1 MSNDNRF
8 ELRMTGSGGQ
18 GLILGSIILA
28 EAAIMEG
35 KIVTQSQVYGAE
47 ARGGTT
53 KAELVIS
60 NKHIAYPKVTDPD
73 LLAAMTSD
81 GLKQYG
87 GGITRKTEVIID
99 SSVMSA
105 PDFLDE
111 ENCQGILALP
121 IRGTLISRLHSELG
135 LNIVLLG
142 IIEGLTAIV
151 GVESLRKAVAM
162 HVKKQF
168 LDLNMKALDLG
179 MEMVEAQTKTGIR
192 I

>member
-1 MSNDNRF
+1 MKSGNRF

-18 GLILGSIILA
+18 GLILASIILA

-35 KIVTQSQVYGAE
+35 KVVTQSQVYGAE

-53 KAELVIS
+53 KAELIVS
-60 NKHIAYPKVTDPD
+60 DRHIAYPKVTDPD
-73 LLAAMTSD
+73 LLAAMTSE

-87 GGITRKTEVIID
+87 GGISRRTEVIID
-99 SSVMSA
+99 SSVMA
-105 PDFLDE
+105 IPDLLDE
-111 ENCQGILALP
+111 ENCRGLVALP
-121 IRGTLISRLHSELG
+121 IRSTVVARLQSELG
-135 LNIVLLG
+135 LNVALLG
-142 IIEGLTAIV
+142 IIQGLTSIV
-151 GVESLRKAVAM
+151 DIESLRKAVAM

-179 MEMVEAQTKTGIR
+179 VEMVETQSRKGIR

>member
-1 MSNDNRF
+1 MGNDNRF

-73 LLAAMTSD
+73 LLAAMTND

-87 GGITRKTEVIID
+87 GGISRKTRVVID

-105 PDFLDE
+105 LTSWTRRTAGACWPFPFAAPSSAGCSPSLDS
-111 ENCQGILALP
+111 
-121 IRGTLISRLHSELG
+121 TSFFSVSSR
-135 LNIVLLG
+135 V
-142 IIEGLTAIV
+142 
-151 GVESLRKAVAM
+151 
-162 HVKKQF
+162 
-168 LDLNMKALDLG
+168 
-179 MEMVEAQTKTGIR
+179 
-192 I
+192 

>member
-1 MSNDNRF
+1 MSSDKRF

-28 EAAIMEG
+28 EAAIVEG

-53 KAELVIS
+53 KAELVVS
-60 NKHIAYPKVTDPD
+60 DRHIAYPKVTDPD
-73 LLAAMTSD
+73 LLAAMTD
-81 GLKQYG
+81 EGLRQYG
-87 GGITRKTEVIID
+87 GGISRKTEVVID
-99 SSVMSA
+99 SSVMA
-105 PDFLDE
+105 TPDFLNE
-111 ENCQGILALP
+111 ENCRGLLALP
-121 IRGTLISRLHSELG
+121 IRSTLVTRLESELG

-142 IIEGLTAIV
+142 VIEGLTSIV
-151 GVESLRKAVAM
+151 SVDSLRKAVAM
-162 HVKKQF
+162 HVKKQY

-179 MEMVEAQTKTGIR
+179 MEMVETQAASGIR

>member
-1 MSNDNRF
+1 MGTDKRF

-60 NKHIAYPKVTDPD
+60 SKHIAYPKVTDPD
-73 LLAAMTSD
+73 VLAAMTD
-81 GLKQYG
+81 EGLRQYG
-87 GGITRKTEVIID
+87 GGISRKTEVIID
-99 SSVMSA
+99 SSVMTT
-105 PDFLDE
+105 PDFLNE
-111 ENCQGILALP
+111 ESCRDLLALP
-121 IRGTLISRLHSELG
+121 IRSTLVDRLATELG

-142 IIEGLTAIV
+142 VIEGLT
-151 GVESLRKAVAM
+151 GVVSVETLRKAIGK
-162 HVKKQF
+162 HVKKQH
-168 LDLNMKALDLG
+168 LDLNMRALDLG
-179 MEMVEAQTKTGIR
+179 MEMVEAQAKTGIR

>member
-1 MSNDNRF
+1 MSSDKRF

-53 KAELVIS
+53 KAELVVS
-60 NKHIAYPKVTDPD
+60 DRHIAYPKVTDPD
-73 LLAAMTSD
+73 LLAAMTD
-81 GLKQYG
+81 EGLRQYG
-87 GGITRKTEVIID
+87 GGISRKTEVVID
-99 SSVMSA
+99 SSVMA
-105 PDFLDE
+105 TPDFLNE
-111 ENCQGILALP
+111 ENCRGLLALP
-121 IRGTLISRLHSELG
+121 IRSTLVTRLESELG

-142 IIEGLTAIV
+142 VIEGLTGIV
-151 GVESLRKAVAM
+151 SVDTLRRAVAM
-162 HVKKQF
+162 HVKKQY

-179 MEMVEAQTKTGIR
+179 MEMVETQAASGIR

>member
-1 MSNDNRF
+1 MSSDKRF

-53 KAELVIS
+53 KAELVVS
-60 NKHIAYPKVTDPD
+60 DRHIAYPKVTDPD
-73 LLAAMTSD
+73 LLAAMTD
-81 GLKQYG
+81 EGLRQYG
-87 GGITRKTEVIID
+87 GGISRKTEVVID
-99 SSVMSA
+99 SSVMA
-105 PDFLDE
+105 TPDFLNE
-111 ENCQGILALP
+111 ENCRGLLALP
-121 IRGTLISRLHSELG
+121 IRSTLVTRLESELG

-142 IIEGLTAIV
+142 VIEGLTSIV
-151 GVESLRKAVAM
+151 SVDSLRKAVAM
-162 HVKKQF
+162 HVKKQY

-179 MEMVEAQTKTGIR
+179 MEMVETQAASGIR

>member
-1 MSNDNRF
+1 MKQENRF

-18 GLILGSIILA
+18 GLILASIILA

-35 KIVTQSQVYGAE
+35 KTVTQSQVYGAE

-53 KAELVIS
+53 KAELIVS
-60 NKHIAYPKVTDPD
+60 DRHIAYPKVTDPD
-73 LLAAMTSD
+73 LLAAMTNE

-87 GGITRKTEVIID
+87 GGISRRTQVIID
-99 SSVMSA
+99 SSVMA
-105 PDFLDE
+105 IPDLLDE
-111 ENCQGILALP
+111 ENCRGLLALP
-121 IRGTLISRLHSELG
+121 IRSTVVARLQSELG
-135 LNIVLLG
+135 LNVALLG
-142 IIEGLTAIV
+142 IIQELTSIV
-151 GVESLRKAVAM
+151 RLESLRNAVAL

-179 MEMVEAQTKTGIR
+179 VEMVEGQARQGIR

>member
-1 MSNDNRF
+1 MENDNRF

-73 LLAAMTSD
+73 LLAARTSE
-81 GLKQYG
+81 GLRQYG
-87 GGITRKTEVIID
+87 GGITRKTEVVID

-111 ENCQGILALP
+111 ENCQGLLALP
-121 IRGTLISRLHSELG
+121 IRSTLISRLHSELG

-151 GVESLRKAVAM
+151 GVESLRKAVAIPA
-162 HVKKQF
+162 KNKLF
-168 LDLNMKALDLG
+168 ALNF
-179 MEMVEAQTKTGIR
+179 T
-192 I
+192 

>member
-1 MSNDNRF
+1 MSSDKRF

-53 KAELVIS
+53 KAELVVS
-60 NKHIAYPKVTDPD
+60 DKHIAYPKVTDPD
-73 LLAAMTSD
+73 LLAAMTD
-81 GLKQYG
+81 EGLRQYG
-87 GGITRKTEVIID
+87 GGITRKTEVVID
-99 SSVMSA
+99 SSVMA
-105 PDFLDE
+105 TPDFLNE
-111 ENCQGILALP
+111 ETCRGLLALP
-121 IRGTLISRLHSELG
+121 IRSTLVTRLESELG

-142 IIEGLTAIV
+142 VIEGLTSIV
-151 GVESLRKAVAM
+151 SVDTLRKAVAM
-162 HVKKQF
+162 HVKKQY

-179 MEMVEAQTKTGIR
+179 MEMVATQAASGIR

>member
-1 MSNDNRF
+1 MSSDKRF

-53 KAELVIS
+53 KAELVVS
-60 NKHIAYPKVTDPD
+60 DKHIAYPKVTDPD
-73 LLAAMTSD
+73 LLAAMTD
-81 GLKQYG
+81 EGLRQYG
-87 GGITRKTEVIID
+87 GGISRKTEVVID
-99 SSVMSA
+99 SSVMA
-105 PDFLDE
+105 TPDFLNE
-111 ENCQGILALP
+111 ENCRGLLALP
-121 IRGTLISRLHSELG
+121 IRSTLVTRLESELG

-142 IIEGLTAIV
+142 VIEGLTSIV
-151 GVESLRKAVAM
+151 SVDTLRKAVAM
-162 HVKKQF
+162 HVKKQY

-179 MEMVEAQTKTGIR
+179 MEMVETQAASGIR

>member
-1 MSNDNRF
+1 MSSEKRF

-18 GLILGSIILA
+18 GLILASIILA

-60 NKHIAYPKVTDPD
+60 DKHIAYPKVTDPD
-73 LLAAMTSD
+73 LLAAMTD
-81 GLKQYG
+81 EGLRQYG
-87 GGITRKTEVIID
+87 GGISRKTEVIID
-99 SSVMSA
+99 SSVMA
-105 PDFLDE
+105 TPDFLNE
-111 ENCQGILALP
+111 ENCRGLLALP
-121 IRGTLISRLHSELG
+121 IRSTLITRLESELG

-142 IIEGLTAIV
+142 IIEGLTSTV
-151 GVESLRKAVAM
+151 GVETLRKAVAM
-162 HVKKQF
+162 HVKKQY

-179 MEMVEAQTKTGIR
+179 MEMVEAQARSGIR

>member
-1 MSNDNRF
+1 MSSEKRF

-18 GLILGSIILA
+18 GLILASIILA

-60 NKHIAYPKVTDPD
+60 GKHIAYPKVTDPD
-73 LLAAMTSD
+73 LLAAMTD
-81 GLKQYG
+81 EGLRQYG
-87 GGITRKTEVIID
+87 GGISRKTEVIID
-99 SSVMSA
+99 SSVMA
-105 PDFLDE
+105 TPDFLNE
-111 ENCQGILALP
+111 ENCRGLLALP
-121 IRGTLISRLHSELG
+121 IRSTLITRLESELG

-142 IIEGLTAIV
+142 IIEGLTSTV
-151 GVESLRKAVAM
+151 GVETLRKAVAM
-162 HVKKQF
+162 HVKKQY

-179 MEMVEAQTKTGIR
+179 MEMVEAQARSGIR

>member
-1 MSNDNRF
+1 MGTDKRF

-35 KIVTQSQVYGAE
+35 KVVTQSQVYGAE

-60 NKHIAYPKVTDPD
+60 AKHIAYPKVTDPD
-73 LLAAMTSD
+73 VLAAMTD
-81 GLKQYG
+81 EGLRQYG
-87 GGITRKTEVIID
+87 GGISRKTEVIID
-99 SSVMSA
+99 SSAMTT
-105 PDFLDE
+105 PDFLNE
-111 ENCQGILALP
+111 ETCRDLVALP
-121 IRGTLISRLHSELG
+121 IRSALINRLETELG

-142 IIEGLTAIV
+142 IIEGLTGVV
-151 GVESLRKAVAM
+151 GVETLRKAIGK
-162 HVKKQF
+162 HVKKQH
-168 LDLNMKALDLG
+168 LDLNMRALDLG
-179 MEMVEAQTKTGIR
+179 MEMVEAQAKTGIR

>member
-1 MSNDNRF
+1 MSSDKRF

-18 GLILGSIILA
+18 GLILASIILA

-60 NKHIAYPKVTDPD
+60 DKHIAYPKVTDPD
-73 LLAAMTSD
+73 LLAAMTD
-81 GLKQYG
+81 EGLRQYG
-87 GGITRKTEVIID
+87 GGISRKTEVVID
-99 SSVMSA
+99 SSVMA
-105 PDFLDE
+105 TPDFLNE
-111 ENCQGILALP
+111 ENCRGLLALP
-121 IRGTLISRLHSELG
+121 IRSTLIARLESELG

-142 IIEGLTAIV
+142 VIEGLTSAV
-151 GVESLRKAVAM
+151 DVETLRKAVAM
-162 HVKKQF
+162 HVKKQY

-179 MEMVEAQTKTGIR
+179 MEMVEAQAKSGIR

>member
-1 MSNDNRF
+1 
-8 ELRMTGSGGQ
+8 
-18 GLILGSIILA
+18 
-28 EAAIMEG
+28 
-35 KIVTQSQVYGAE
+35 
-47 ARGGTT
+47 
-53 KAELVIS
+53 
-60 NKHIAYPKVTDPD
+60 
-73 LLAAMTSD
+73 
-81 GLKQYG
+81 LKQYG

-111 ENCQGILALP
+111 ENCQGLLALP
-121 IRGTLISRLHSELG
+121 IRSTLINRLHSELG

-142 IIEGLTAIV
+142 IVEGLTAIV
-151 GVESLRKAVAM
+151 EIETLRKAIAM

-179 MEMVEAQTKTGIR
+179 MEMVEVQAKTGIR

>member
-1 MSNDNRF
+1 MSSDKRF

-60 NKHIAYPKVTDPD
+60 NRHIAYPKVTDPD
-73 LLAAMTSD
+73 VLAAMTD
-81 GLKQYG
+81 EGLKQYG
-87 GGITRKTEVIID
+87 GGISRRTEVIID
-99 SSVMSA
+99 SSVMA
-105 PDFLDE
+105 VPDFLNE
-111 ENCQGILALP
+111 ENCGGLLALP
-121 IRGTLISRLHSELG
+121 IRSTLISRLESELG

-142 IIEGLTAIV
+142 VIEGLT
-151 GVESLRKAVAM
+151 GVVDVEMLRKAIGM
-162 HVKKQF
+162 HVKKQY

-179 MEMVEAQTKTGIR
+179 MEMVEAQAKTGIR

>member
-1 MSNDNRF
+1 MSSDKRF

-18 GLILGSIILA
+18 GLILASIILA
-28 EAAIMEG
+28 EAAILEG

-60 NKHIAYPKVTDPD
+60 DKHIAYPKVTDPD
-73 LLAAMTSD
+73 LLAAMTD
-81 GLKQYG
+81 EGLRQYG
-87 GGITRKTEVIID
+87 GGISRKTEVIID
-99 SSVMSA
+99 SSVMA
-105 PDFLDE
+105 TPDFLNE
-111 ENCQGILALP
+111 ENCRGLLALP
-121 IRGTLISRLHSELG
+121 IRSTLITRLESELG

-142 IIEGLTAIV
+142 IIEGLTSTV
-151 GVESLRKAVAM
+151 GVETLRKAVAM
-162 HVKKQF
+162 HVKKQY

-179 MEMVEAQTKTGIR
+179 MEMVEAQARSGIR

>member
-1 MSNDNRF
+1 MSSDKRF

-53 KAELVIS
+53 KAELVVS
-60 NKHIAYPKVTDPD
+60 DRHIAYPKVTDPD
-73 LLAAMTSD
+73 LLAAMTVE
-81 GLKQYG
+81 GLRQYG
-87 GGITRKTEVIID
+87 GGISRKTEVVID
-99 SSVMSA
+99 SSVMST
-105 PDFLDE
+105 PDFLNE
-111 ENCQGILALP
+111 ENCRGVLALP
-121 IRGTLISRLHSELG
+121 LRSTLISRLKSELG

-142 IIEGLTAIV
+142 VIEGLTDIV
-151 GVESLRKAVAM
+151 NIETLRKAVGM
-162 HVKKQF
+162 HVKKQYI
-168 LDLNMKALDLG
+168 DLNMKALDLG
-179 MEMVEAQTKTGIR
+179 MEMVETQAKAGIR